1 MNLCDY
7 TKISFPFERFEFNNC
22 LSNLLIDEINKII
35 NTFDII
41 DQDYNEGKRTDK
53 KNRIFINKDLIEKN
67 KYIYI
72 QKMINSLLD
81 KKNILFLEKIGNI
94 DLSNCYLRIEIT
106 ADKKNFWLEKHT
118 DISEKKI
125 SFLIYINDNNQD
137 LDIGTDIYD
146 INRNYIHTI
155 PFKHNFG
162 YLFFPGKNTWHGLE
176 KGKNIELRKCLIINY
191 VSFKTE
197 FKI

>member
-22 LSNLLIDEINKII
+22 LSNSLIYEINKII

-41 DQDYNEGKRTDK
+41 DHNYNEGKRTDK

-72 QKMINSLLD
+72 QKMIDSLLD
-81 KKNILFLEKIGNI
+81 KENILFLEKIGNI

-146 INRNYIHTI
+146 INQNYIHTI

-176 KGKNIELRKCLIINY
+176 KGKNIKLRKCLIINY